1 MQQVLYHEVSK
12 ESTAC
17 LLKTKVTPSQ
27 RVNDKPHETWVCIDK
42 KGGHVIRAR
51 CTCKAGKKVQPKPVD
66 MINFDNP
73 KPLRKKRRQRVL
85 STSVENDDG
94 FDAAEAL
101 RSLKRICPSACILT
115 KGDSDTD
122 TASEDE
128 DLPPVLSRFHEVEHE
143 SLSPTD
149 LEDKFQRFVRD
160 FQVRPQQVMNLEAMT
175 KGQQDS
181 VLWQRQR
188 RGRITATTA
197 HDVLTLK
204 QATTKSNVLKKIMK
218 YHECDLS
225 RFDAIKNGRQHEE
238 TARSMYSDKMRQS
251 HENFNVSDCGLFV
264 DSTFPFYS
272 ATPDGLR
279 QCLCHGKGLVEIKCS
294 YKHRDSKI
302 EDIKDQTFF
311 LNSDNKL
318 KTNHRYYS
326 QIQFQMYVSGK
337 TFCDFVVFTYKGITV
352 PHDPEFVNMLIKK
365 CTDFAIHDLVPEIIQ
380 HKLN

>member
-1 MQQVLYHEVSK
+1 MAETNTEVSKLPKQISNLDQVASDRYIEKLNVGGVQLPDPYSVAVKRWDSDVSKWASVLYPDIYNYLINYPGLYTAESLKAYKSLDGYNYFHCGHVQQVLYHELSK

-17 LLKTKVTPSQ
+17 LLKTKVTPTQ

-42 KGGHVIRAR
+42 KGGHVISAH
-51 CTCKAGKKVQPKPVD
+51 CNCKAGKKVQPKPVD

-73 KPLRKKRRQRVL
+73 KPLRKKRRRRVL

-128 DLPPVLSRFHEVEHE
+128 DLPPVEHE

-149 LEDKFQRFVRD
+149 LEDKCQRFVRD
-160 FQVRPQQVMNLEAMT
+160 FQELPQQVMNLEAMT

-218 YHECDLS
+218 YHECDLL
-225 RFDAIKNGRQHEE
+225 RIDALKFGRQHE
-238 TARSMYSDKMRQS
+238 
-251 HENFNVSDCGLFV
+251 
-264 DSTFPFYS
+264 
-272 ATPDGLR
+272 
-279 QCLCHGKGLVEIKCS
+279 
-294 YKHRDSKI
+294 
-302 EDIKDQTFF
+302 
-311 LNSDNKL
+311 
-318 KTNHRYYS
+318 
-326 QIQFQMYVSGK
+326 
-337 TFCDFVVFTYKGITV
+337 
-352 PHDPEFVNMLIKK
+352 
-365 CTDFAIHDLVPEIIQ
+365 
-380 HKLN
+380 